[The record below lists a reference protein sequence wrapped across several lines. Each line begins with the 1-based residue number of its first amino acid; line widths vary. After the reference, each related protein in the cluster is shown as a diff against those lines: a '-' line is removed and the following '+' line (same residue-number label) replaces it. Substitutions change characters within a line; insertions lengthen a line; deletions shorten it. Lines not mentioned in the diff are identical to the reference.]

1 MLAEIITIGDEI
13 LIGQIVD
20 TNSAWIAKEF
30 NTLGIKI
37 RQITSVSDTAEQ
49 IKDAVNKAMKAN
61 DIILITGGLGP
72 TKDDITKQTLCD
84 LFNTSLVFDSI
95 AYDNVVSIFSKKG
108 YPILESNKQ
117 QAFLPQSCIP
127 L

>member
-72 TKDDITKQTLCD
+72 TKDVDHSLPLTLLRSHHLDC
-84 LFNTSLVFDSI
+84 L
-95 AYDNVVSIFSKKG
+95 
-108 YPILESNKQ
+108 
-117 QAFLPQSCIP
+117 QSHPNI
-127 L
+127 